1 MRKKFVTIANS
12 AVPLVFV
19 GLLLVLWECLVRVMA
34 VQEWLLPGP
43 VRILET
49 LCGNLPM
56 LLKHAQSTLL
66 ECLAGFVIAIL
77 FSFILSFFMEEIPL
91 LKRAFYPLLVASQTV
106 PIISV
111 APLFIIWF
119 GYGMLPK
126 IIVVVLVCFPIAL
139 SLLGGLAAVDRSI
152 GAFQVNEGR
161 PSGYL
166 SHGEAAPG
174 IAVFLFGLKISASY
188 SVMGAVIGNGWEQSK
203 ALEFT

>member
-77 FSFILSFFMEEIPL
+77 FLLSCPFSW
-91 LKRAFYPLLVASQTV
+91 RRYPS
-106 PIISV
+106 
-111 APLFIIWF
+111 
-119 GYGMLPK
+119 
-126 IIVVVLVCFPIAL
+126 
-139 SLLGGLAAVDRSI
+139 
-152 GAFQVNEGR
+152 
-161 PSGYL
+161 
-166 SHGEAAPG
+166 
-174 IAVFLFGLKISASY
+174 
-188 SVMGAVIGNGWEQSK
+188 
-203 ALEFT
+203 